1 MQMRPRS
8 CFLLPALL
16 ILGACSSGKP
26 AADPNAERDGAAAAA
41 LNDPIMVD
49 PDLASQNRG
58 NSALSGGGPP
68 QGDLPDFNRSPEE
81 ADAARAASQA
91 QLGGAIQPA
100 PAAGPAAPKS
110 RLAEAL
116 TMPAIAAA
124 SGIMSKACADG
135 MGFTFGWA
143 AQLPPALA
151 IYPRGHAIVASGND
165 TNGCK
170 VRAVR
175 FVTPVAVS
183 DAVDFYYASTRGAK
197 LSPER
202 RREGDDEVVAG
213 KQGNGAFAA
222 YIRKR
227 ADGLTEVDLITSGL

>member
-1 MQMRPRS
+1 MRSQS
-8 CFLLPALL
+8 CLLLPALL
-16 ILGACSSGKP
+16 IVGACSSSKP
-26 AADPNAERDGAAAAA
+26 AADTNAERDGAAAAA

-81 ADAARAASQA
+81 ADAARAAAQA
-91 QLGGAIQPA
+91 QLGGAVQPA

-110 RLAEAL
+110 RLAGAL
-116 TMPAIAAA
+116 TIPAIAAA
-124 SGIMSKACADG
+124 SGITSKACAEG

-151 IYPRGHAIVASGND
+151 IYPRGHAIVAAGND

-175 FVTPVAVS
+175 FVTPVLVS
-183 DAVDFYYASTRGAK
+183 DAVDFYFASTRGAK
-197 LSPER
+197 LAPER

-213 KQGNGAFAA
+213 KQGSAA
-222 YIRKR
+222 YAAYVRQR

>member
-1 MQMRPRS
+1 MRLVL
-8 CFLLPALL
+8 CLLLL
-16 ILGACSSGKP
+16 TLAACSASKP

-49 PDLASQNRG
+49 PDLSGQNRG
-58 NSALSGGGPP
+58 NAALSGGGPAN
-68 QGDLPDFNRSPEE
+68 GTLPDFNRSPEE
-81 ADAARAASQA
+81 ADAARAAAQS

-100 PAAGPAAPKS
+100 PTPGASADKS
-110 RLAEAL
+110 RLAGAL
-116 TMPAIAAA
+116 TMPAVAAA
-124 SGIMSKACADG
+124 SGIASKPCAEG

-143 AQLPPALA
+143 AQLPAGLQ
-151 IYPRGHAIVASGND
+151 IYPRGHAIVAAGND

-175 FVTPVAVS
+175 FVTPVAVT
-183 DAVDFYYASTRGAK
+183 DAVDFYYASARAAK

-202 RREGDDEVVAG
+202 RHEGDDEVIGAKSAAG
-213 KQGNGAFAA
+213 AGAA

-227 ADGLTEVDLITSGL
+227 GDGLTEVDLISSGL